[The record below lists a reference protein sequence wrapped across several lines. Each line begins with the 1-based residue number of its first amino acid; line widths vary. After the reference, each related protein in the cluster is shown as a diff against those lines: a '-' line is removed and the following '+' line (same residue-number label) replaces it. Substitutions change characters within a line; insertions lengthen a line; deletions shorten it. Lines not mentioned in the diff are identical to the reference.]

1 LEESCEFIVDRGL
14 SCHGHILGHELRRD
28 EREKG
33 SVVAVGHL
41 AWACEGI
48 HRPGLE
54 LSYPKG

>member
-1 LEESCEFIVDRGL
+1 LEESCEFIVNRAL

-33 SVVAVGHL
+33 PVVTVGHL
-41 AWACEGI
+41 ARAGEGI

-54 LSYPKG
+54 LSYLIG